1 MAEAEEAKVDK
12 AAEETK
18 EASRGTKR
26 PAEEEAERGAPS
38 LTLAPDAKRQKTD
51 ADWGK
56 PCSFMTRQDNDAVL
70 NLLVGVRSADVPLS

>member
-1 MAEAEEAKVDK
+1 MAEAEEAKTHK
-12 AAEETK
+12 AAEGIK

-26 PAEEEAERGAPS
+26 PAEEEAERGPAS

-56 PCSFMTRQDNDAVL
+56 S
-70 NLLVGVRSADVPLS
+70 